1 MSTNDIWTVL
11 FVYLLIAFSV
21 GFLMLLAGR
30 MVRVRAKDVPST
42 RTMTYEC
49 GEEPAGRVWIRFHPR
64 YYVVALIFVVFDV
77 ETVFLVPW
85 AMAARS
91 LGLFALVEVVIFAAI
106 LMLSWGY
113 ALRKGA
119 IAWQ

>member
-1 MSTNDIWTVL
+1 MAIDDTWAIL

-21 GFLMLLAGR
+21 GFLMVLAARVLG
-30 MVRVRAKDVPST
+30 VRAKDVPST

-49 GEEPAGRVWIRFHPR
+49 GEEPEGRVWIRFHPR

-85 AMAARS
+85 ALAARS
-91 LGLFALVEVVIFAAI
+91 LGLFALVEMAIFAAI
-106 LMLSWGY
+106 LMLSWAY

-119 IAWQ
+119 LAWQ

>member
-1 MSTNDIWTVL
+1 MDDTWTVL

-21 GFLMLLAGR
+21 GFLMLLAAR
-30 MVRVRAKDVPST
+30 ALRVEAKDQPST
-42 RTMTYEC
+42 KTMTYEC

-64 YYVVALIFVVFDV
+64 YYVVALIFVVFDL

-85 AMAARS
+85 ALAARQ
-91 LGLFALVEVVIFAAI
+91 LGLFALVEMVIFAAI
-106 LMLSWGY
+106 LMLTWGY

-119 IAWQ
+119 LEWQ

>member
-1 MSTNDIWTVL
+1 MSADDTWTVL

-21 GFLMLLAGR
+21 GFLMLLGAR
-30 MVRVRAKDVPST
+30 VLRVRAKEVPST
-42 RTMTYEC
+42 RGMTYEC
-49 GEEPAGRVWIRFHPR
+49 GEEPEGRVWIRFHPR

-85 AMAARS
+85 AMTARS
-91 LGLFALVEVVIFAAI
+91 LGLFALVEMVIFAAI

-119 IAWQ
+119 LEWQ

>member
-1 MSTNDIWTVL
+1 MPIDDTWTIL
-11 FVYLLIAFSV
+11 AVYLLIAFSV
-21 GFLMLLAGR
+21 GFLMLLAAR
-30 MVRVRAKDVPST
+30 LLRVRAKDVPPT
-42 RTMTYEC
+42 RGMTYEC
-49 GEEPAGRVWIRFHPR
+49 GEEVEGRVWIRFHPR

-77 ETVFLVPW
+77 ETIFLVPW

-91 LGLFALVEVVIFAAI
+91 LGLFALVEMVIFAVI

-119 IAWQ
+119 LSWQ